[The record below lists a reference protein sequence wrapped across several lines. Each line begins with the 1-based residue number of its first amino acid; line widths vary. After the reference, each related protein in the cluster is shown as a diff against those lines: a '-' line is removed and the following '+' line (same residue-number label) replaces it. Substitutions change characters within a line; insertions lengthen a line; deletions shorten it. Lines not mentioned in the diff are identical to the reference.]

1 MWENAAERVKMWV
14 LQLKS
19 PALADSFSVSLHNC
33 TLVTIWGIKN
43 INKSIE
49 LVIRIYNVIL
59 FLVFL
64 HRVVILHTGASFGPP
79 SFRDKLAAVYLN
91 SFLKKDFT
99 YFLHVI

>member
-1 MWENAAERVKMWV
+1 M
-14 LQLKS
+14 
-19 PALADSFSVSLHNC
+19 
-33 TLVTIWGIKN
+33 
-43 INKSIE
+43 
-49 LVIRIYNVIL
+49 IL